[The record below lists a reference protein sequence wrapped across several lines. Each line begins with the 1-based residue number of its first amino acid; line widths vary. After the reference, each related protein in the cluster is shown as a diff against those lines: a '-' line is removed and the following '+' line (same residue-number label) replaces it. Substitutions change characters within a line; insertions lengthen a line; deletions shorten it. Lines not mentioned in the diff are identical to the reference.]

1 MDGTSRQGARCSRST
16 ARGLGS
22 RQPGTRDGEAD
33 ALASLLALS
42 VKDSEEIL
50 AAAQPDAVDAD
61 TLGESVAS
69 LSVAYL
75 V

>member
-1 MDGTSRQGARCSRST
+1 M
-16 ARGLGS
+16 
-22 RQPGTRDGEAD
+22 
-33 ALASLLALS
+33 
-42 VKDSEEIL
+42 DSEEIL